1 MQGSAVSD
9 VLGKSNVSLRVVSF
23 RRDIP
28 APNSHIPT
36 VIIQSRTYE
45 DILAPSNRNRD
56 GFLSFGE
63 FKAALTSLQMEMA
76 PGEMRALF
84 GHLETEAV
92 LCVGVGGGYTSGITS
107 CQALVD
113 AIRPPLSGERLG
125 LVRLAF
131 RKMDRRGEGRVSPET
146 VAQR

>member
-1 MQGSAVSD
+1 MGW
-9 VLGKSNVSLRVVSF
+9 SNVDLPFGLLASPSC
-23 RRDIP
+23 
-28 APNSHIPT
+28 HIPERQT
-36 VIIQSRTYE
+36 RAYE
-45 DILAPSNRNRD
+45 KLLVPPSRNRD

-63 FKAALTSLQMEMA
+63 FKAALTSIQMEMA

-84 GHLETEAV
+84 GFLEAEES
-92 LCVGVGGGYTSGITS
+92 VGVGRGCTCGITS

-125 LVRLAF
+125 LVQLAF
-131 RKMDRRGEGRVSPET
+131 RKMDLRGEGRVSPET